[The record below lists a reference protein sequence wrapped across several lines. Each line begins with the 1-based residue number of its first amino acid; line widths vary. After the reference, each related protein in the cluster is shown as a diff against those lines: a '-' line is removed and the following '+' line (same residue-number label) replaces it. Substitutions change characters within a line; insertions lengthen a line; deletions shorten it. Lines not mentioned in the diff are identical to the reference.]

1 MKIPF
6 TIRQLIWLIVWVII
20 SAFLM
25 TGFTLSIIA
34 FARTG
39 KYWVSTLIEAIGGIL
54 GGIIGGIV
62 AIIVAAY
69 QVTRTFANER
79 EKQRRTSCTM
89 LKLIREELRD
99 NITTIESAIPY
110 NIDNFRILKTQLSED
125 TWRSSMVYLD
135 IPDQLLVKLN
145 VAYRKIALFKNL
157 DATDITNELL
167 TETKDQ
173 LNIILNAINSEIN
186 NSSENL
192 NLE

>member
-6 TIRQLIWLIVWVII
+6 TIRQLIWLIVWIII
-20 SAFLM
+20 SAFLV

-34 FARTG
+34 FAGTG
-39 KYWVSTLIEAIGGIL
+39 KDWASALIQAMGGII

-69 QVTRTFANER
+69 QITRTFANER
-79 EKQRRTSCTM
+79 NKQRRTSCTM

-99 NITTIESAIPY
+99 NITTVESAVPY
-110 NIDNFRILKTQLSED
+110 KAENFRILKTQLSED

-135 IPDQLLVKLN
+135 ISDQLLVKLN
-145 VAYRKIALFKNL
+145 VAYRKIALIKNL
-157 DATDITNELL
+157 DATDVTSELL

-173 LNIILNAINSEIN
+173 LNTILNVLNSEIG
-186 NSSENL
+186 NSAD
-192 NLE
+192 LELD